1 MLIDIVTLF
10 PNMFQG
16 PFDESMVKRAVDRGL
31 VRVRISNLRDYA
43 EGKHRQVD
51 DYPYGGGKGMILKPE
66 PIFSAVE
73 DLSAGEEEFTW
84 KVLLSPQGKI
94 FNQAKCEELSQ
105 KKHLLLL
112 CGHYEG
118 VDERV
123 RDHLIDE
130 EISIG
135 DYVLTGGELP
145 AMVITEAVIRLLPGL
160 LDEEALN
167 DESFAEHLL
176 EYPQYTR
183 PPAFKGLHVP
193 EVLLSGNHA
202 LIKKWRRRKAIYK
215 TACRRPDLLEKAGIS
230 AKETKECLD
239 FFSK

>member
-1 MLIDIVTLF
+1 MLIDIITLF
-10 PNMFQG
+10 PSMFQG
-16 PFDESMVKRAVDRGL
+16 PFEESMVKRAIDQGL
-31 VRVRISNLRDYA
+31 VRVRINNLRDYA

-73 DLSAGEEEFTW
+73 HLSAQTKEYTW
-84 KVLLSPQGKI
+84 KVLLSPQGKT
-94 FNQAKCEELSQ
+94 FNQAKCKELSP

-123 RDHLIDE
+123 RDHLVDE

-135 DYVLTGGELP
+135 DYILTGGELP
-145 AMVITEAVIRLLPGL
+145 AMVITEAVIRLIPGL
-160 LDEEALN
+160 LDEEALH

-183 PPAFKGLHVP
+183 PPVFEGLSVP

-202 LIKKWRRRKAIYK
+202 LIKKWRRQQAIYK

-230 AKETKECLD
+230 EKETKECLD
-239 FFSK
+239 SFSK